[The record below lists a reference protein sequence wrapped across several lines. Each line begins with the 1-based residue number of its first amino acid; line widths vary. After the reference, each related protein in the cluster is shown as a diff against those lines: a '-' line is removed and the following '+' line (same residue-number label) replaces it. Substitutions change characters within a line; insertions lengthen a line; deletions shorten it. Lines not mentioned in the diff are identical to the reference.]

1 MPYPKGRPPGDSRG
15 VGRYMEEAEDVYRFQ
30 ELENEDEKNGV
41 LLEPGYPQDSQAREF
56 NPDELYFNDMDL
68 RAWEARTAEIDG
80 MAYGDEYGYQEDE
93 GYYEEPGGILMTP
106 AEYEEFLFLRVLD
119 KIRLARATGDQDVQL
134 TTEELDA
141 YSKGM
146 RPRAPAARPQPPRG
160 RPVSAPMIT
169 GPITGGAN
177 NTIMTTNTPSTS
189 GSGSGSGS
197 ARRKTS
203 KSRTSIFAPRSK
215 KEKEKSSSRKRTSS
229 NVSEMLSQ
237 PQQQPVQPPPGIV
250 VPGPNGP
257 VYAPINAYAGLR
269 RDSTVRSAASPS
281 RDSRSSSLNSRHAA
295 IPQRISPPQEV
306 PGAFPSG
313 SPQRYYR
320 DGTPPP
326 RHSRPPSSHS
336 RYSMGEAEL
345 LPNVRSRSSSIQQPV
360 KMVPFPVTDY
370 QHHTAEPYQYHQ
382 PGQPATTQSP
392 AQASAS
398 QPQYRR
404 VVSGSADPNFTAMP
418 RRVPVPVQRATGP
431 ISASYSDPAPS
442 QRAHAPMDEA
452 SDEDDD
458 VTVDVIPQADDKSYK
473 VTAKPTQKQ
482 SLTTPS
488 AKDAER
494 RRSSGRTRRKN

>member
-1 MPYPKGRPPGDSRG
+1 
-15 VGRYMEEAEDVYRFQ
+15 MEEAEDVYRFQ
-30 ELENEDEKNGV
+30 EFESEDEKNGV
-41 LLEPGYPQDSQAREF
+41 LLEPGYQQHSNGRDF

-80 MAYGDEYGYQEDE
+80 MAYRDEYGYQEDE
-93 GYYEEPGGILMTP
+93 GYYEEPGRILMTP

-169 GPITGGAN
+169 GPIISEAN
-177 NTIMTTNTPSTS
+177 NTMMATNATTAMSI
-189 GSGSGSGS
+189 SGSGS
-197 ARRKTS
+197 ASGSTRRKTS
-203 KSRTSIFAPRSK
+203 KPRTSIFGSRSK
-215 KEKEKSSSRKRTSS
+215 KEKEKSSTRKRTKS
-229 NVSEMLSQ
+229 NVSETPSQ
-237 PQQQPVQPPPGIV
+237 SPQQPVQQPPGFV

-257 VYAPINAYAGLR
+257 VYAPINHVYAGRMR
-269 RDSTVRSAASPS
+269 RDSTVRSAGSPS
-281 RDSRSSSLNSRHAA
+281 RESRSSSLNSRHAA
-295 IPQRISPPQEV
+295 IPTRITPPREV

-326 RHSRPPSSHS
+326 RQSRPPSSHS

-345 LPNVRSRSSSIQQPV
+345 TPNTRSRSSSIQQSV
-360 KMVPFPVTDY
+360 KLVPFPVTEY
-370 QHHTAEPYQYHQ
+370 QHYSAEPYQYHQ
-382 PGQPATTQSP
+382 PGQPTPTQAP
-392 AQASAS
+392 AQAITP

-404 VVSGSADPNFTAMP
+404 VVSGSADPNFTALP
-418 RRVPVPVQRATGP
+418 RRVPVPVQRATGS
-431 ISASYSDPAPS
+431 ISASYSDPALT
-442 QRAHAPMDEA
+442 QRGPTLRDEE
-452 SDEDDD
+452 SDEDGG
-458 VTVDVIPQADDKSYK
+458 VTVDVVPQADDKNYK
-473 VTAKPTQKQ
+473 ATAKPTQKQ
-482 SLTTPS
+482 SSTSTS
-488 AKDAER
+488 AKDSER